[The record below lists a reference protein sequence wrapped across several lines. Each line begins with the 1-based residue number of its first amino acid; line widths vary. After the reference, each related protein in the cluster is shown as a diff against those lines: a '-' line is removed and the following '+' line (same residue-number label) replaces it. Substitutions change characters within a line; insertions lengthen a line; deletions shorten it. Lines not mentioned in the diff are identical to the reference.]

1 MLIQVVFSDKRIGL
15 VKQMELGELIDN
27 GSIAAFRRVDNWAF
41 VGKDPVRSCIRA
53 YTGEER
59 RKLPEVRIVTKPAP
73 KFVKQDDPACA
84 TL

>member
-41 VGKDPVRSCIRA
+41 VGKDPVRSCVRA

-59 RKLPEVRIVTKPAP
+59 RDAHEGKIVAKSAP
-73 KFVKQDDPACA
+73 KFKKQDDSPCA